1 MNLIFFFRGL
11 VVGFLIALPVGPIG
25 LLCLRRTLAEG
36 HTCGFASG
44 LGAASADAIYGS
56 IAAFGVT
63 FISDFLISQ
72 YGWLRLVGGLLLLCL
87 GLETFFAKPKEE
99 TPAAKGNSLAGAY
112 VSTFFLTIANP
123 MTILLFAALFAGV
136 GFAPAEV
143 SYFSAGALVLGVF
156 IGSALWWT
164 LLSGGAAIFRNKF
177 DLPRIRW
184 TNRISGAIIMTFG
197 VLALLKIR

>member
-1 MNLIFFFRGL
+1 MNLVFFFRGL
-11 VVGFLIALPVGPIG
+11 VIGFLIAVPVGPIG
-25 LLCLRRTLAEG
+25 ILCLRRTLAEG
-36 HTCGFASG
+36 RACGLASG

-87 GLETFFAKPKEE
+87 GLETFFAKSKEE
-99 TPAAKGNSLAGAY
+99 APAAKGNSLAGAY
-112 VSTFFLTIANP
+112 VSTFFLTLANP

-136 GFAPAEV
+136 GFTPTQV
-143 SYFSAGALVLGVF
+143 SYLAAAALVLGVF

-164 LLSGGAAIFRNKF
+164 VLSGSAAIFRNRF

-184 TNRISGAIIMTFG
+184 ANRISGAIIMAFG